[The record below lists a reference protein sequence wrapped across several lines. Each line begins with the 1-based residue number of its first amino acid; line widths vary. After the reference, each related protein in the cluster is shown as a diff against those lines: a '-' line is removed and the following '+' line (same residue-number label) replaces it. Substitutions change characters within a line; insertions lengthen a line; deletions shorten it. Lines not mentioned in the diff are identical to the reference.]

1 MNNKN
6 DLIQQIAILE
16 RDISKR
22 INELLKP
29 LGLNSNNYFYIIKL
43 DDNPNITQKDFTPLV
58 KLNQSSVTRSINSLV
73 EQGLVKKEISQDKRS
88 HLLSLTDE
96 GKRIA
101 DEVKLKIDQL
111 NQKLLFAAEKDSSYE
126 IIKKLQSLLAS
137 N

>member
-73 EQGLVKKEISQDKRS
+73 EQGLVKKEISLDKRS

>member
-73 EQGLVKKEISQDKRS
+73 EQGLVKKEISLDKRS

-111 NQKLLFAAEKDSSYE
+111 NQQLLFAAEKDSSYE